1 MAINSPSKLYLD
13 TIINKNNDLTLNN
26 NGINSDHLNI
36 NGTNKMSNSNLIK
49 YDSLRLCQITGLN
62 EAKIYSFTNNQ
73 VDMIVNF
80 DFFLLNG
87 KKIYHI
93 FFFFIF
99 DNYQFNIKSIKIH
112 YENGKI

>member
-1 MAINSPSKLYLD
+1 MFIKILAFNILSELYLD

-26 NGINSDHLNI
+26 NGINSDHQ
-36 NGTNKMSNSNLIK
+36 TNKMSNSNLIK

-80 DFFLLNG
+80 DFYLLNG
-87 KKIYHI
+87 KKIYDI
-93 FFFFIF
+93 FSFFIF
-99 DNYQFNIKSIKIH
+99 GKYQFNIKSV
-112 YENGKI
+112 N

>member
-1 MAINSPSKLYLD
+1 MAINISSKLYLD

-36 NGTNKMSNSNLIK
+36 NGTNKMYNSNLIK

-73 VDMIVNF
+73 SDMIVNF

-93 FFFFIF
+93 FEKCQFK
-99 DNYQFNIKSIKIH
+99 FNIKSIKSY